1 MKHIFFYF
9 KGGGEAAVVR
19 LWAFHTATTLSCLQA
34 LLQSFGRNWS
44 QEDRTNWTEQH
55 RFCLPRAVHTCCVVL
70 PLRSA
75 PKDAVTQL
83 AVAALQLSREHWK
96 REGRW
101 DGGQDSASLIA
112 SALESCSSSYR
123 LRMGVSE
130 GCDDGDNFKAP
141 APEVQLSLVSCW

>member
-1 MKHIFFYF
+1 M
-9 KGGGEAAVVR
+9 R

-34 LLQSFGRNWS
+34 LLQSFSRNWS
-44 QEDRTNWTEQH
+44 QEDITTWTEH
-55 RFCLPRAVHTCCVVL
+55 RFCLPRAVQACCL
-70 PLRSA
+70 IIPLRSA

-112 SALESCSSSYR
+112 SALGCNYHSH
-123 LRMGVSE
+123 MVSE
-130 GCDDGDNFKAP
+130 GCDDDDDLKAL
-141 APEVQLSLVSCW
+141 APEVRLSLISCW